1 MDLSEALVVQ
11 AAKAQRNTLRNPPK
25 SASEFL
31 DTLAAQG
38 LPATAD
44 RLREFQELI

>member
-1 MDLSEALVVQ
+1 MDLSEASVVQ
-11 AAKAQRNTLRNPPK
+11 AAKAQRNSLRNPVK
-25 SASEFL
+25 DASEFL

-44 RLREFQELI
+44 RLRDFEELI